1 MNFED
6 IVLIL
11 SQRGV
16 LGTEDA
22 LVNKVNVIYDNLPEV
37 IRAKHTNKYIAIA
50 EFLSTKPELP
60 VEIPQNAAD
69 QLSITNQY
77 LMEIE
82 IDYSLF
88 IIEAAFYLTQD
99 DRYERFRLFGPIIQ
113 HLCETISPWEVK
125 RAIHSSLGK
134 FLKEIGMRSDD
145 ATAIG
150 RVIYRTYERNRNLEH
165 SSMRE
170 ESFGTLNYYRFI
182 AEHLLSFPDNVQRIN
197 EFLKENIKKDSS
209 MNAKH
214 ELEVLIRKDWDTVD
228 WDIVDKIYE
237 RIPEA
242 TREMYSSKYTAV
254 LDFYHMYKEEIT
266 KSDPPTEGAEDVG
279 DVMALFAK
287 DGISGEEA
295 VKLMDKIYEL
305 IPEATRDSYPNK
317 YKAVVDFYP
326 MWKSMHE

>member
-16 LGTEDA
+16 FGTEDA
-22 LVNKVNVIYDNLPEV
+22 LVNKINVIYNNVPEA

-50 EFLSTKPELP
+50 EFLSTEPELS
-60 VEIPQNAAD
+60 VEIPQNMAD

-99 DRYERFRLFGPIIQ
+99 DRYERFRLFGPTVE

-134 FLKEIGMRSDD
+134 SLKEIGMRSDD

-170 ESFGTLNYYRFI
+170 ASFGILNYYRFI

-197 EFLKENIKKDSS
+197 EFLKESIKKDST

-214 ELEVLIRKDWDTVD
+214 ELEVLIRKDGILD
-228 WDIVDKIYE
+228 WGIVDKIYE
-237 RIPEA
+237 LIPEA

-254 LDFYHMYKEEIT
+254 LDFYHMYKEEVM
-266 KSDPPTEGAEDVG
+266 KSAPPSEEKQDAG
-279 DVMALFAK
+279 DIMMLLSE
-287 DGISGEEA
+287 DGIFGKEA
-295 VKLMDKIYEL
+295 VEIVDKIYEL

-317 YKAVVDFYP
+317 YKAVADFYP